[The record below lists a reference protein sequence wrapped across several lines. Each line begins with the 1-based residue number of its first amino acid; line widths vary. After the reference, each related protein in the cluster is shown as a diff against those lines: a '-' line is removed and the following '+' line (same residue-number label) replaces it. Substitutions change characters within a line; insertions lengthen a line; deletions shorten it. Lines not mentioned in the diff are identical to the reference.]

1 MDPCLRTILISKLIF
16 EAIQLPMTARKKEQS
31 PDRVLYA
38 DEAVCIG
45 IFDCPR
51 THPLFPDSGP
61 ASGDL
66 VVFPRDAVRIEQAR
80 REPVVADS
88 RLVTLYNENQEYRR
102 RPVSHYGDRSLWLR
116 FPRAAVVEA
125 MLDAGKAHRGLESR
139 PFETAAS
146 RCTAQ
151 TYLRA
156 RNLMRYLLEQSAA
169 DPLAVHETT
178 LGLLRSA
185 VATLPESGRP
195 GTAHRPGTETRH
207 RRLVADCRA
216 LLGCRFTEPLTLQ
229 TIATELYTTP
239 FHLSR
244 VFSDHTGS
252 TIHEHLMNL
261 RLRAAVDEMIA
272 APGRRLTDISFDLG
286 FATPSHFSKR
296 FKDLFDS
303 SPRAFRRGPV
313 FADACN

>member
-1 MDPCLRTILISKLIF
+1 MDSGPRTILISKRTV
-16 EAIQLPMTARKKEQS
+16 EADQLLMMQGTKDQS
-31 PDRVLYA
+31 PDRILYA
-38 DEAVCIG
+38 DETVCVG

-51 THPLFPDSGP
+51 NHPLFTDSGP

-80 REPVVADS
+80 REAVVADS
-88 RLVTLYNENQEYRR
+88 RLVTLYNEKQEYRR

-116 FPRAAVVEA
+116 FPRTAVVEA

-156 RNLMRYLLEQSAA
+156 RNLMRYLLEQNSA
-169 DPLAVHETT
+169 DPLAVHEVT

-185 VATLPESGRP
+185 VAMLPEAVRP
-195 GTAHRPGTETRH
+195 DMTHRPGTEKRH

-229 TIATELYTTP
+229 LIANELHTTP
-239 FHLSR
+239 YHLSR
-244 VFSDHTGS
+244 VFSEHTGN
-252 TIHEHLMNL
+252 TIHGHLMNL
-261 RLRAAVDEMIA
+261 RLRASVDEMIA
-272 APGRRLTDISFDLG
+272 APGRRLTDISLDLG

-296 FKDLFDS
+296 FKELFDS
-303 SPRAFRRGPV
+303 SPRAFRRRPV
-313 FADACN
+313 SADACN

>member
-1 MDPCLRTILISKLIF
+1 MD
-16 EAIQLPMTARKKEQS
+16 EADPPLMMNRAKAQS
-31 PDRVLYA
+31 PDRILYA
-38 DEAVCIG
+38 DETVCIG

-51 THPLFPDSGP
+51 DHPMFPDSGP

-88 RLVTLYNENQEYRR
+88 RLVTLYNERQEYRR
-102 RPVSHYGDRSLWLR
+102 HPVSHYGDRSLWLR

-125 MLDAGKAHRGLESR
+125 MLDAGKAHRDLESR
-139 PFETAAS
+139 PFKAAAS
-146 RCTAQ
+146 CCTAQ

-156 RNLMRYLLEQSAA
+156 RNLMRYLIEAGCA
-169 DPLAVHETT
+169 DPLAVHEST
-178 LGLLRSA
+178 LALLRSA
-185 VATLPESGRP
+185 VAALPEARRSGP
-195 GTAHRPGTETRH
+195 AHRPVTELRH
-207 RRLVADCRA
+207 RRLVANCRA
-216 LLGCRFTEPLTLQ
+216 LLGCRFREPLTLRI
-229 TIATELYTTP
+229 IASELHTTP

-244 VFSDHTGS
+244 VFSEHTGS

-272 APGRRLTDISFDLG
+272 EQGRRLTDISLDLG

-296 FKDLFDS
+296 FKDLFDA
-303 SPRAFRRGPV
+303 SPGAFRRGPAIV
-313 FADACN
+313 DACN